1 MIQQK
6 KTYRFSDDTVITEQ
20 NIRKIGELIALSSV
34 RTRMIHSTRDLY
46 YVFQNLYKDIYCHT
60 DILKPYSEAYDY
72 AEEAICFLCRF
83 LGKKLSDLCIG
94 KFGKPLPIRLA
105 CYRHL
110 GRMLWKKYN
119 KNAKYEVGGY
129 EDQNLRHNEL
139 TIDPYAKQATEEASY
154 ERYDRLIAKMALPD
168 YEYETLLAMMSGMR
182 MIDMKRYFNVDY
194 TTIYRRKLRIQKKYL
209 HAVSALQ

>member
-20 NIRKIGELIALSSV
+20 NIRQIGELIALSSV

-72 AEEAICFLCRF
+72 AEA
-83 LGKKLSDLCIG
+83 
-94 KFGKPLPIRLA
+94 
-105 CYRHL
+105 
-110 GRMLWKKYN
+110 
-119 KNAKYEVGGY
+119 
-129 EDQNLRHNEL
+129 
-139 TIDPYAKQATEEASY
+139 Y
-154 ERYDRLIAKMALPD
+154 ERYDKLIAKMALPD
-168 YEYETLLAMMSGMR
+168 YEYETLLAMLNGMR

-209 HAVSALQ
+209 NAISALQ

>member
-119 KNAKYEVGGY
+119 KNAKYEIGSY
-129 EDQNLRHNEL
+129 EDQNLRHKS
-139 TIDPYAKQATEEASY
+139 DAASSVSSAKIPPFLSN
-154 ERYDRLIAKMALPD
+154 K
-168 YEYETLLAMMSGMR
+168 S
-182 MIDMKRYFNVDY
+182 
-194 TTIYRRKLRIQKKYL
+194 
-209 HAVSALQ
+209 